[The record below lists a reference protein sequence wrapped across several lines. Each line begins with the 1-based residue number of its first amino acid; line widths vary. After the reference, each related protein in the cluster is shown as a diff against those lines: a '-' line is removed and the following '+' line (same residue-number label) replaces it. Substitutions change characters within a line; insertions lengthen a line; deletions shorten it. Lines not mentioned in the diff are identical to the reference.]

1 MTNSANSSEHI
12 PPRSGEAVTDGSVQ
26 GSTPDFSQGS
36 TPDSSQGSAPGS
48 PEDSLQPSSPSRS
61 HHLSDHPVASTSP
74 KGNLLLVD
82 DNPDNLR
89 LLSRMLKRKQY
100 TTELAS
106 SGREALSM
114 AKAILPDLI
123 LLDITMPDMDG
134 YEVCQRLKVNPQTRA
149 IPVIFISALNEVMDK
164 VRAFGAGGVDYI
176 TKPFQFA
183 EVLARLENHLTL
195 QRLQKQLAQQNARLQ
210 AEVKERQRAQ
220 QALQE
225 KEEYLRLILNNIPQQ
240 VFWKDTDLV
249 FRGCNQNWAAA
260 TQLNHPEDVVGKT
273 NYDLFSPRRVAETF
287 QAQDRAIVEN
297 DRPVHMVIKKQRSPG
312 KANVVG
318 QPGQPGQRIWL
329 DMKKLPIH
337 DEEGRVIGI
346 LGVFEDIT
354 ERKIAEQA
362 LQLEKQRTDQ
372 LLLNILPQAIVDRL
386 KTIDGSIAD
395 RFDEATVL
403 FADIVGFTGM
413 SSQIPPTQVVNML
426 NEIFSTF
433 DRLAER
439 HRLEKIKTIGDAYMV
454 AGGIPIAV
462 NDHVEA
468 VADMALDMLSKLDE
482 IREHIGLP
490 LQIRIGINTGPVV
503 AGVIGV
509 KKFIYDLWGDTVNV
523 ASRMESTGEPNRIQV
538 TDVIYQRL
546 RDRFEFEPRG
556 LIQVKGKGAMQS
568 YWLVQRRTPPT
579 P

>member
-1 MTNSANSSEHI
+1 
-12 PPRSGEAVTDGSVQ
+12 
-26 GSTPDFSQGS
+26 
-36 TPDSSQGSAPGS
+36 
-48 PEDSLQPSSPSRS
+48 
-61 HHLSDHPVASTSP
+61 
-74 KGNLLLVD
+74 
-82 DNPDNLR
+82 
-89 LLSRMLKRKQY
+89 
-100 TTELAS
+100 
-106 SGREALSM
+106 
-114 AKAILPDLI
+114 
-123 LLDITMPDMDG
+123 
-134 YEVCQRLKVNPQTRA
+134 
-149 IPVIFISALNEVMDK
+149 
-164 VRAFGAGGVDYI
+164 
-176 TKPFQFA
+176 
-183 EVLARLENHLTL
+183 
-195 QRLQKQLAQQNARLQ
+195 
-210 AEVKERQRAQ
+210 
-220 QALQE
+220 
-225 KEEYLRLILNNIPQQ
+225 

-249 FRGCNQNWAAA
+249 FRGCNQNWALA
-260 TQLNHPEDVVGKT
+260 TQLKHPEDVVGKT
-273 NYDLFSPRRVAETF
+273 NYDLFSPRRLAETF
-287 QAQDRAIVEN
+287 EAQDQAIVKH
-297 DRPVHMVIKKQRSPG
+297 DHPIHLVIKKQRPAG
-312 KANVVG
+312 KPNSSKTSDQANS
-318 QPGQPGQRIWL
+318 PGQRIWL

-413 SSQIPPTQVVNML
+413 SAQIPPTQVVNML
-426 NEIFSTF
+426 NEIFSAF

-468 VADMALDMLSKLDE
+468 VANMAIDMLAKLDE
-482 IREHIGLP
+482 MREHIGLP

-538 TDVIYQRL
+538 TDAIYQRL
-546 RDRFEFEPRG
+546 RDRFEFESRG

-568 YWLVQRRTPPT
+568 YWLVRSLAPDHR
-579 P
+579 

>member
-1 MTNSANSSEHI
+1 MTNSTNSSEHI
-12 PPRSGEAVTDGSVQ
+12 PLKAGEAVTEV
-26 GSTPDFSQGS
+26 
-36 TPDSSQGSAPGS
+36 
-48 PEDSLQPSSPSRS
+48 SSPRS
-61 HHLSDHPVASTSP
+61 PQPASDSTNDSHDP
-74 KGNLLLVD
+74 TTLTKANLLLVD

-89 LLSRMLKRKQY
+89 LLSRMLTRKQY
-100 TTELAS
+100 ATELAH
-106 SGREALSM
+106 SGREALSI
-114 AKAILPDLI
+114 AKSMLPDLI
-123 LLDITMPDMDG
+123 LLDITMPEMDG
-134 YEVCQRLKVNPQTRA
+134 YEVCQRLKANPQTRE
-149 IPVIFISALNEVMDK
+149 IPVIFISALSEVMDK

-176 TKPFQFA
+176 MKPFQFA

-195 QRLQKQLAQQNARLQ
+195 KRLQKQLAEQNERLQ
-210 AEVKERQRAQ
+210 AEVKERQRAE

-240 VFWKDTDLV
+240 VFWKDTDQV

-260 TQLNHPEDVVGKT
+260 TQLKHPEDVVGKT
-273 NYDLFSPRRVAETF
+273 NYDLFSPRSVAETF
-287 QAQDRAIVEN
+287 QAQDRAIIEN
-297 DRPVHMVIKKQRSPG
+297 DRPVHMVIKKQRTSDKADNAGKPG
-312 KANVVG
+312 K
-318 QPGQPGQRIWL
+318 RMWL

-337 DEEGRVIGI
+337 DEDGHVIGI

-354 ERKIAEQA
+354 ERKISEQA

-413 SSQIPPTQVVNML
+413 SAQIPPTQVVNML

-439 HRLEKIKTIGDAYMV
+439 HKLEKIKTIGDSYMV
-454 AGGIPIAV
+454 AGGIPVAC

-468 VADMALDMLSKLDE
+468 VANMAIDMLTKLDE

-538 TDVIYQRL
+538 TDAIYQRL

-568 YWLVQRRTPPT
+568 YWLVRKVAPDNLT
-579 P
+579 

>member
-1 MTNSANSSEHI
+1 MTNSANSSEYVT
-12 PPRSGEAVTDGSVQ
+12 PNPEEAALKASSEQPIEPNTTNTTNTT
-26 GSTPDFSQGS
+26 STTHTTND
-36 TPDSSQGSAPGS
+36 THRANATSSKANATIA
-48 PEDSLQPSSPSRS
+48 L
-61 HHLSDHPVASTSP
+61 P
-74 KGNLLLVD
+74 KAHLLLVD

-89 LLSRMLKRKQY
+89 LLSRMLTRKQY

-106 SGREALSM
+106 SGRDAL
-114 AKAILPDLI
+114 AIARSTTPDLI
-123 LLDITMPDMDG
+123 LLDITMPEMDG
-134 YEVCQRLKVNPQTRA
+134 YEVCQRLKVNPKTRE

-195 QRLQKQLAQQNARLQ
+195 QRLQKQLAAQNERLQ
-210 AEVKERQRAQ
+210 AEVQERQRAE

-240 VFWKDTDLV
+240 VFWKDTDLI

-260 TQLNHPEDVVGKT
+260 TQLKHPEEVVGKT
-273 NYDLFSPRRVAETF
+273 NYDLFSPRSVADTF
-287 QAQDRAIVEN
+287 EAQDRAIVEN
-297 DRPVHMVIKKQRSPG
+297 DRLVHMVIKKQRTAGKPG
-312 KANVVG
+312 K
-318 QPGQPGQRIWL
+318 RLWI

-362 LQLEKQRTDQ
+362 LQTEKQRTEQ

-413 SSQIPPTQVVNML
+413 SAQIPPTQVVNML

-439 HRLEKIKTIGDAYMV
+439 HKLEKIKTIGDAYMV
-454 AGGIPIAV
+454 AGGIPLACT
-462 NDHVEA
+462 DHAEA
-468 VADMALDMLSKLDE
+468 VANMALDMLSKLDE
-482 IREHIGLP
+482 MRENIGLP

-538 TDVIYQRL
+538 TDAIYQRL

-556 LIQVKGKGAMQS
+556 LIQVKGKGTMQS
-568 YWLVQRRTPPT
+568 YWLLRSNSPPT
-579 P
+579 PSSAD